1 MDGIGDQGAHPKY
14 SLEGVRSGP
23 QMRNGPQVL
32 KGVTLLLQ
40 RVIRCGI
47 ALYGDLC
54 SLNLE
59 GLFGLRGSYQGSLYD
74 DSCAYIQLGDL
85 LEVLHVVMIYDLQC
99 LEKASVSHH
108 QEAEGLG
115 AAVTA
120 DPAGYGDFLV
130 QIALGITI

>member
-1 MDGIGDQGAHPKY
+1 M
-14 SLEGVRSGP
+14 
-23 QMRNGPQVL
+23 
-32 KGVTLLLQ
+32 TLLLQ

-54 SLNLE
+54 GLNLE
-59 GLFGLRGSYQGSLYD
+59 GLLRLRSSYQGSLYD
-74 DSCAYIQLGDL
+74 NGCAYIQLGDL
-85 LEVLHVVMIYDLQC
+85 FKVLHVVMIYDLQC
-99 LEKASVSHH
+99 LEIASVSHH

-130 QIALGITI
+130 QIAFGITI